1 MQSLSLSLILISI
14 HPRNLTVHYSYYFLA
29 VVLLSSSAPSYLSSL
44 FWASLSRSSTLQI
57 VSSVHHLTS
66 SAIPH
71 IFNIIER
78 HQKKSSSS
86 SGIKQ
91 TGTLAEQHPL
101 CLLNCVGLCCA
112 DKQVPIGLIYTLIH
126 DVRLSC
132 CVEWETRISD
142 NRLHTTSTFDPAFRE
157 TRIQRERNKRGEW
170 FPTIFRLS
178 FYGPERVNRTNPNSG
193 ILDFGGSID
202 DAESYDASS
211 LTRAWY
217 S

>member
-1 MQSLSLSLILISI
+1 MYTRHESIIFPLSAVSFSFLENWVRRYKKEDCMNAIVVTLVDSHFDSSSQPNSSL
-14 HPRNLTVHYSYYFLA
+14 F
-29 VVLLSSSAPSYLSSL
+29 VLLPCCSSSLFFSSLFRFSLCVYLSSL

-132 CVEWETRISD
+132 CVE
-142 NRLHTTSTFDPAFRE
+142 
-157 TRIQRERNKRGEW
+157 
-170 FPTIFRLS
+170 
-178 FYGPERVNRTNPNSG
+178 
-193 ILDFGGSID
+193 
-202 DAESYDASS
+202 
-211 LTRAWY
+211 
-217 S
+217 

>member
-29 VVLLSSSAPSYLSSL
+29 VVLLSSSVPSYLSSL

-91 TGTLAEQHPL
+91 TGTLAAASTMPTQLRRALL
-101 CLLNCVGLCCA
+101 CGQTGPNWSYLY
-112 DKQVPIGLIYTLIH
+112 PYP
-126 DVRLSC
+126 R
-132 CVEWETRISD
+132 R
-142 NRLHTTSTFDPAFRE
+142 TSFMLR
-157 TRIQRERNKRGEW
+157 
-170 FPTIFRLS
+170 
-178 FYGPERVNRTNPNSG
+178 
-193 ILDFGGSID
+193 
-202 DAESYDASS
+202 
-211 LTRAWY
+211 
-217 S
+217 